1 MSANSSNPMV
11 VPGADMNASMRSY
24 PRSTEPNTPG
34 LSAPQQRNSP
44 GFTIHPPGIM
54 SSSNEFNYE
63 PQDDNSWKVY
73 PPGVQA
79 PPNAYQASMP
89 QAATSPDLIRMQH
102 ELNQVI
108 GGSGV

>member
-1 MSANSSNPMV
+1 MSANTSSPMV
-11 VPGADMNASMRSY
+11 TPGADMNSAMRSF
-24 PRSTEPNTPG
+24 PRTTEP
-34 LSAPQQRNSP
+34 ARPQTAGAP
-44 GFTIHPPGIM
+44 GFTIHPPGVM

-89 QAATSPDLIRMQH
+89 QAATSPDLVRMQH
-102 ELNQVI
+102 ELSQII
-108 GGSGV
+108 GGPRM